1 MDLPKVRRGCAM
13 LATKHGLQRRHLV
26 LVKRTIPMSRT
37 MLLIVGL
44 MLAAT
49 TLSGCVY
56 DPGWHH
62 DRDRGW
68 RGHDWDRR

>member
-1 MDLPKVRRGCAM
+1 
-13 LATKHGLQRRHLV
+13 
-26 LVKRTIPMSRT
+26 MSRT
-37 MLLIVGL
+37 MLLIVSL

-56 DPGWHH
+56 DPGWHR

-68 RGHDWDRR
+68 RGHDWDHR